1 MIRLL
6 ASVLP
11 TEPVVRSRTPAR
23 PFELALHGSF
33 EPKPPRPTPPMEVD
47 EVGGLAAELAIQR
60 VAR

>member
-11 TEPVVRSRTPAR
+11 EPVRSRTPAR
-23 PFELALHGSF
+23 PCELAPHGSF
-33 EPKPPRPTPPMEVD
+33 EPKPPGSTPPMEVD
-47 EVGGLAAELAIQR
+47 EVRGLAAELAIQR